1 MSLRRAFLVLGI
13 GVDELK
19 REVRRP
25 INSGMKPD
33 IDYET
38 RDRDGRA
45 VCVYVVLR
53 LPGVGRVQLDPT
65 PDDGFDYVPA
75 DPGLRL
81 SPKWL
86 PDKVLPG

>member
-1 MSLRRAFLVLGI
+1 LGI
-13 GVDELK
+13 EPDELK
-19 REVRRP
+19 REGSTDDRLC
-25 INSGMKPD
+25 SMKPD

-53 LPGVGRVQLDPT
+53 LPGVGRVRLDPT
-65 PDDGFDYVPA
+65 PDDGLDYVPA

-81 SPKWL
+81 SPRWL
-86 PDKVLPG
+86 PDRFSPARVLPG